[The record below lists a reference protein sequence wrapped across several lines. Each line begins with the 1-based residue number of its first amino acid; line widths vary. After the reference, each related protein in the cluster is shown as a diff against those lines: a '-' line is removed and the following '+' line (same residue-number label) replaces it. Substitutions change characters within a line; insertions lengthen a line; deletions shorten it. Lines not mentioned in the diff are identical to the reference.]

1 MEWNIVKKLLILGAG
16 LAGTMAAN
24 RLRRLLDPE
33 RWEIT
38 IVDQDDQHVYQP
50 GLLFIPFGMYGADD
64 VIRPRR
70 GFIPAGVDLVIA
82 PIEGVDT
89 ERQVVT
95 VGGGRLLEYDE
106 LIIATG
112 THPRPDQTPG
122 LDGEAWRD
130 TIHDFYTLD
139 GAVALGRRLSRW
151 EGGSL
156 VINVMEL
163 PFKCPVAPLEFA
175 FLADWCMQRNGKR
188 DSVDITYVTPL
199 SGAFTKPV
207 ASQRLGH
214 LLEDKK
220 IGLETDFYPERVDAD
235 RSVLVSYDEREVPY
249 DLLVTIPVNMGA
261 DFVGDSGLG
270 DELNH
275 IPVDRSTFAA
285 SGHENIYALGDV
297 AELGT
302 SKAGSVAHFAS
313 EVFTENFMR
322 RLRGLDPLEEF
333 DGHANCFIES
343 GFGKAMLIDF
353 NRDTEPLHGKFP
365 LPGVGPFT
373 LLGETEMNHWGKLMF
388 RWTYWNILLKGKDL
402 PLPSRMLLAGKESA

>member
-1 MEWNIVKKLLILGAG
+1 VKKLLVLGAG
-16 LAGTMAAN
+16 LAGTMAVN
-24 RLRRLLDPE
+24 RLRPLLDPDK
-33 RWEIT
+33 WDIT
-38 IVDQDDQHVYQP
+38 IVDQDDTHIYQP
-50 GLLFIPFGMYGADD
+50 GLLFIPFGIYGADD
-64 VIRPRR
+64 VVRPRR
-70 GFIPAGVDLVIA
+70 SFIPPGVELVLS

-89 ERQVVT
+89 HRQQVVLA
-95 VGGGRLLEYDE
+95 GGRTLEYDH

-122 LDGEAWRD
+122 LAGDAWHD
-130 TIHDFYTLD
+130 TVHDFYTLE
-139 GAVALGRRLSRW
+139 GAVALGRRLASW

-156 VINVMEL
+156 VVNVMEL
-163 PFKCPVAPLEFA
+163 PFKCPVAPLEFV
-175 FLADWCMQRNGKR
+175 FLADWCMQRHGKR
-188 DSVDITYVTPL
+188 DDVDITYVTPL

-207 ASQRLGH
+207 SSQRLGH

-235 RSVLVSYDEREVPY
+235 RGVLVSYDEREVPF

-275 IPVDRSTFAA
+275 IPVDRRTFAVA
-285 SGHENIYALGDV
+285 GHENVFVLGD
-297 AELGT
+297 AADLGT

-313 EVFTENFMR
+313 EVFTTNY
-322 RLRGLDPLEEF
+322 LRGLRGLAPVEEF

-353 NRDTEPLHGKFP
+353 NYDTEPLPGKFP
-365 LPGVGPFT
+365 LPGIGPFT

-388 RWTYWNILLKGKDL
+388 RWTYWNVLLRGKDL

>member
-1 MEWNIVKKLLILGAG
+1 MKKLLILGAG

-38 IVDQDDQHVYQP
+38 IVDQDDQHIYQP
-50 GLLFIPFGMYGADD
+50 GLLFIPFGMYGVDD

-70 GFIPAGVDLVIA
+70 GFIPGGVELVIA

-122 LDGEAWRD
+122 LDGDAWRD
-130 TIHDFYTLD
+130 TIHDFYTLE

-156 VINVMEL
+156 VVNVMEL

-175 FLADWCMQRNGKR
+175 FLADWCMQRHGKR
-188 DSVDITYVTPL
+188 EGVDITYVTPL

-235 RSVLVSYDEREVPY
+235 RGVLVSYDEREIPF
-249 DLLVTIPVNMGA
+249 DLLVTVPVNMGA
-261 DFVGDSGLG
+261 DFIGASGLG

-275 IPVDRSTFAA
+275 IPVDRRSFAA
-285 SGHENIYALGDV
+285 AGHENVYALGDV
-297 AELGT
+297 ADLGT

-322 RLRGLDPLEEF
+322 RVRGLEPIEEF

-353 NRDTEPLHGKFP
+353 NRDTEPLPGKFP

-402 PLPSRMLLAGKESA
+402 PLPSRMLLAGKEFA